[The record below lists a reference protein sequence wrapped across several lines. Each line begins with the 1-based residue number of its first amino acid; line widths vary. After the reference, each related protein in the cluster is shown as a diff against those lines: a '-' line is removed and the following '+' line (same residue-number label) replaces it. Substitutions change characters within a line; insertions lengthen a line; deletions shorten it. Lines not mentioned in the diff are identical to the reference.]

1 MAETRESRGGH
12 GGREPQACHAWQIRT
27 QRGTVGLEP
36 RRPAPAF
43 RARIVPVRPPSL
55 CALRC
60 GELAYLA
67 LHPIALAITLHR
79 RDRVVVGRPRLE
91 APHVHA
97 ECRLRMALVQ
107 PDGV

>member
-1 MAETRESRGGH
+1 MPADGRDTGASERSRSGH

-27 QRGTVGLEP
+27 RRGTVGP

-43 RARIVPVRPPSL
+43 RTRIVPVRPPSL

-67 LHPIALAITLHR
+67 LHPIALAITLRR
-79 RDRVVVGRPRLE
+79 RDRVVVGRLRLE
-91 APHVHA
+91 ALHAHA
-97 ECRLRMALVQ
+97 ECR
-107 PDGV
+107 